1 MDTAMKIWTSEHV
14 FSHNWETVVQS
25 QFRKY
30 PNPHNTNVMGTDVLE
45 RHVDADGKLH
55 STRIITSDWKL
66 APWVQKLIGCNKE
79 AYAHEVSVVDP
90 KERLMTMKSVNLT
103 FCSFVSMKE
112 HMSYLPHPDSPDK
125 TLLRQETLVTV
136 RGVPLTSYM
145 ESLIVNTVDAN
156 AAKGKQAIEWVVNT
170 VKDEARSVNIS
181 GILDKISSEVQDLKN
196 TVSDSLINTAVS
208 AIKDLKTIQPPI
220 PIAVV
225 QAEMDVKTSIASGT
239 DAVSTAVRRERRTSQ
254 SRSAENL

>member
-1 MDTAMKIWTSEHV
+1 M
-14 FSHNWETVVQS
+14 
-25 QFRKY
+25 
-30 PNPHNTNVMGTDVLE
+30 E
-45 RHVDADGKLH
+45 RIAKLTILH
-55 STRIITSDWKL
+55 HLLSDWKL

>member
-1 MDTAMKIWTSEHV
+1 MKIWTSEHV

-30 PNPHNTNVMGTDVLE
+30 PNPHNTNVMGTDVLD
-45 RHVDADGKLH
+45 RHVDGQGRLH

-66 APWVQKLIGCNKE
+66 APWVQRLIGCNKE

-103 FCSFVSMKE
+103 FCSFVTMKE
-112 HMSYLPHPDSPDK
+112 QMSYYPHPESPEDK

-145 ESLIVNTVDAN
+145 ESLIVNTVSAN
-156 AAKGKQAIEWVVNT
+156 SAKGKSAIEWVVDT
-170 VKDEARSVNIS
+170 IKEEARAPVSNIS
-181 GILDKISSEVQDLKN
+181 GLLDKISAEVQDLKN
-196 TVSDSLINTAVS
+196 TVSDRLIDTAVS
-208 AIKDLKTIQPPI
+208 AIKDLKNIQPPS
-220 PIAVV
+220 IAVV
-225 QAEMDVKTSIASGT
+225 QAETAKDSSQTSSAS
-239 DAVSTAVRRERRTSQ
+239 SKS
-254 SRSAENL
+254 L